1 VTTHEQMDE
10 SKWTGAQLGATGSHR
25 HSSSSE
31 RAVGA
36 VAKTLLTSPSTSL
49 TKPANASMR
58 QALADRLTLSEAIET
73 VGKMIRGY
81 ANAGQAG
88 RSYIGAIAELLARYP
103 RSVALGAADLATGVP
118 SETRFLPTPAD
129 VVAWCERET
138 SAMRKVIEVED
149 RDAMIERQRQL
160 RAEDAAAWEA
170 KRKDRPNYDELKAKY
185 GPTWGLSAQT
195 EEDTAVRDS
204 RMRQLAEANER
215 ALLAEYEA
223 ADLEPKRTR
232 DGTLISFSLLRLL
245 GARAA

>member
-1 VTTHEQMDE
+1 
-10 SKWTGAQLGATGSHR
+10 
-25 HSSSSE
+25 
-31 RAVGA
+31 
-36 VAKTLLTSPSTSL
+36 
-49 TKPANASMR
+49 
-58 QALADRLTLSEAIET
+58 
-73 VGKMIRGY
+73 
-81 ANAGQAG
+81 
-88 RSYIGAIAELLARYP
+88 
-103 RSVALGAADLATGVP
+103 
-118 SETRFLPTPAD
+118 
-129 VVAWCERET
+129 VAWCERET